1 MGLGAA
7 VDITDHVTSTRP
19 YSFGAAGRE
28 DLMFVKEL
36 WRYPVKSMAGEQVQK
51 IELTR
56 AGFADDRKILVH
68 GPSGQIITSRTH
80 HRLLGLKGTLGDD
93 GVAYISGHRWDSP
106 EALELVDDAAGPG
119 AQLISYEGVERFDV
133 LPLLVA
139 TDGAIE
145 HMGFDGRRLRP
156 NMIVGGVKGL
166 EERTWEGRDL
176 RVGDA
181 VIYAAQLRGRCVMT
195 TYDPDT
201 LEQDRNVLRRI
212 VPQLDGTMAL
222 DCSVVR
228 GGVLRVGD
236 SVTIVDA
243 LQTRNRL
250 YA

>member
-1 MGLGAA
+1 
-7 VDITDHVTSTRP
+7 
-19 YSFGAAGRE
+19 
-28 DLMFVKEL
+28 
-36 WRYPVKSMAGEQVQK
+36 
-51 IELTR
+51 
-56 AGFADDRKILVH
+56 
-68 GPSGQIITSRTH
+68 
-80 HRLLGLKGTLGDD
+80 
-93 GVAYISGHRWDSP
+93 
-106 EALELVDDAAGPG
+106 
-119 AQLISYEGVERFDV
+119 
-133 LPLLVA
+133 
-139 TDGAIE
+139 
-145 HMGFDGRRLRP
+145 
-156 NMIVGGVKGL
+156 MIVGGVKGL